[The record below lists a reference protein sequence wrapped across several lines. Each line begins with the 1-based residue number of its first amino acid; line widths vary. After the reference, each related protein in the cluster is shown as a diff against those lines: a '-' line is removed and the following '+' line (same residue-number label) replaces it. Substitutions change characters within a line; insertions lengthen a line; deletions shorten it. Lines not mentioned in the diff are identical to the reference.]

1 VTTLNPS
8 AIEAL
13 VRNVI
18 SQYNTTFLN
27 NFKRTLRSSKLAEL
41 INNAH
46 PSILGI
52 DLFTHPNKRI
62 IPTIGEEY
70 DATISFGFAL
80 DKFVNFATLSEDYI
94 KSPVRAIYSSRFT
107 FNGATSTLQDDG
119 NGNLAIYQLDEN
131 NNDLFVKNIGTVD
144 YINGIVKIVG
154 LVVDAYELNA
164 IHIHAN
170 PDERDIPATRNTIIT
185 IQENDTEV
193 TAVPVK
199 A

>member
-1 VTTLNPS
+1 MFT
-8 AIEAL
+8 
-13 VRNVI
+13 
-18 SQYNTTFLN
+18 
-27 NFKRTLRSSKLAEL
+27 FKRTLRTSKLAEL

-52 DLFTHPNKRI
+52 DLTAHPNKRI
-62 IPTIGEEY
+62 IPTVNQEY
-70 DATISFGFAL
+70 DTTITYGFAL
-80 DKFVNFATLSEDYI
+80 DRFVNFATLSEDYI
-94 KSPVRAIYSSRFT
+94 KSPIKSIYSSRFT

-131 NNDLFVKNIGTVD
+131 NNDVFVKNIGTVN
-144 YINGIVKIVG
+144 YLRGVVEIVG
-154 LVVDAYELNA
+154 LIVEAYEGNA

-170 PDERDIPATRNTIIT
+170 PVENDIPATRNTIIT